1 MSTSLKTFPG
11 RRMLIVEDVLPLAI
25 QYRVM
30 AKPLELEI
38 VTTASVREALGQLNN
53 GPWHAALV
61 DINLPDGTGFE
72 VMEAM
77 VKRWPHCAVIVISGE
92 DSIDNAVRAAHAGA
106 MDFIEKP
113 VEPDRLQITLRNGLQ
128 ASVMAQRVEQLEP
141 AKRGHFCDFIGS
153 SPAMRAL
160 YQMIETI
167 SQSKAPV
174 FIGGESGTG
183 KELAADAIHR
193 CSPRK
198 NRAFV
203 ALNCAAI
210 PRELIES
217 ELFGHIKGS
226 FTGATAD
233 RIGAFMEADQ
243 GSIFLD
249 EIAEMDM
256 GIQAKLL
263 RALQTGEIKRLGE
276 SRTSLVDV
284 RIICATHRDLYK
296 EVQAGRFREDLFYRL
311 YVVPLDLPPL
321 RERGGDV
328 LEIAKA
334 MLERYSQEDKK
345 GFKRFSAES
354 CTALLA
360 RSWPGNVRELINVVR
375 ATVALN
381 DGETVEVQM
390 LPPPQQA
397 IAARQAAALS
407 AVDDLGTATP
417 SRQDSHIKPLALVER
432 EAIEAA
438 MRACGGNITRAA
450 RALEVNPS
458 TIHRKMSVWA

>member
-1 MSTSLKTFPG
+1 
-11 RRMLIVEDVLPLAI
+11 MLIVEDVLPLAI